1 MRVILLICFA
11 TYIGSERSFEGE
23 LIEGNQLLRNKLH
36 TVENE
41 ITNEC
46 SKKSNADELRAL
58 EEQIGENTVDR
69 IENKG
74 ERSKRQAYHNKNYP
88 KALWSNGINYVF
100 WNTTEDKVNIIDYG
114 GCFSHLGK
122 IGGGQILSLGNRC
135 AHVGIALH
143 QLGHTIGLFH
153 TQTRHDRDNFIT
165 PHYEN
170 LIDGLNP
177 GWYFGNGNNQFD
189 MESPRMNYNY
199 NITYDFGT
207 VMDYGATAFA
217 KFAMSMCITAKT
229 R

>member
-1 MRVILLICFA
+1 MKVSIAEVNKDNNLRHTRGGYSGLYQGDILL
-11 TYIGSERSFEGE
+11 
-23 LIEGNQLLRNKLH
+23 
-36 TVENE
+36 
-41 ITNEC
+41 TNE
-46 SKKSNADELRAL
+46 
-58 EEQIGENTVDR
+58 QIH
-69 IENKG
+69 ENKG
-74 ERSKRQAYHNKNYP
+74 DRSKRQAYHNKNYP
-88 KALWSNGINYVF
+88 KALWSNGISYEFRNTSDTVRRVF
-100 WNTTEDKVNIIDYG
+100 LKAANIWSENTCIDIREDRSAEDKVNIIDYG

-170 LIDGLNP
+170 LIDDLNP
-177 GWYFGNGNNQFD
+177 GWYFGKGDNQFD
-189 MESPRMNYNY
+189 MESPRMNHNY
-199 NITYDFGT
+199 KITYDFGT

-217 KFAMSMCITAKT
+217 KFAMSMCMTAKT